1 MLPHFLC
8 AGLYTSPT
16 NFFFLVQSGH
26 FPLESCVNRSLL
38 FFFYLCNRPA
48 SSVIFKQFSC
58 KNVGLLLSRFVK
70 GGTDSSQR
78 PLGKK
83 TVGMGDSGGRQWHL
97 CRYLD
102 DWNEW
107 TLSPNEDQVFSF
119 WWFPHDNSCPP
130 PPSIAEENS
139 NDGTA
144 GFNGKIQIF
153 WNQLIG
159 VHFNLSSGLKLRSFS
174 SLTSEASP

>member
-1 MLPHFLC
+1 MSQEFFF
-8 AGLYTSPT
+8 SPRNFIVANGPPIESNT
-16 NFFFLVQSGH
+16 KLWDQRIGFAVKKKITRGERKCFHIFCVQAFAHPQRIFFFLVQSGH

-83 TVGMGDSGGRQWHL
+83 NCRNGRLWWPTMASVPISGR
-97 CRYLD
+97 
-102 DWNEW
+102 
-107 TLSPNEDQVFSF
+107 
-119 WWFPHDNSCPP
+119 
-130 PPSIAEENS
+130 
-139 NDGTA
+139 
-144 GFNGKIQIF
+144 
-153 WNQLIG
+153 
-159 VHFNLSSGLKLRSFS
+159 LK
-174 SLTSEASP
+174 

>member
-1 MLPHFLC
+1 MYVSQPLSNVTRVFFFPPKFYCRQRSTDRKQYETLGSTHRFRC
-8 AGLYTSPT
+8 KKKITRGERKCFHIFCVQAFAHPQRI
-16 NFFFLVQSGH
+16 FFFLVQSGH

-83 TVGMGDSGGRQWHL
+83 NCRNGRLWWPTMASVPISGR
-97 CRYLD
+97 
-102 DWNEW
+102 
-107 TLSPNEDQVFSF
+107 
-119 WWFPHDNSCPP
+119 
-130 PPSIAEENS
+130 
-139 NDGTA
+139 
-144 GFNGKIQIF
+144 
-153 WNQLIG
+153 
-159 VHFNLSSGLKLRSFS
+159 LK
-174 SLTSEASP
+174 